1 MTAFLQETVTKKHL
15 IHEIEIEIEIEMLL
29 LTFAVGLLKVSGT
42 MQTKQFCVIFST

>member
-15 IHEIEIEIEIEMLL
+15 IHEIEIETEMLL